1 VGGLTSLEMME
12 IVRAIDV
19 NLAGME
25 VVEVSPPYDVSELT
39 SMLAANLLYEG
50 MSVLAKKVA

>member
-1 VGGLTSLEMME
+1 VRGL
-12 IVRAIDV
+12 DV
-19 NLAGME
+19 DLAGME

-50 MSVLAKKVA
+50 MSVLAKKTA

>member
-1 VGGLTSLEMME
+1 MRL
-12 IVRAIDV
+12 D
-19 NLAGME
+19 LAGMD

-50 MSVLAKKVA
+50 MSLLSKRKR